1 MHTKKMGEFQKEMLV
16 MTPVEYLTFYK
27 RKKSQKNIFS
37 FAKIDGITLLR
48 RRLFD
53 GTVLL

>member
-1 MHTKKMGEFQKEMLV
+1 MGEFQKEMLV
-16 MTPVEYLTFYK
+16 MTPVEYLTFFQKKKVK
-27 RKKSQKNIFS
+27 RTS
-37 FAKIDGITLLR
+37 FLLQKIDGITLLR